1 MTLPT
6 ERSTT
11 EAPDMEAAVAEYLA
25 ANPGFFERHE
35 SLLLELRLPHVNGG
49 SVSLLERQLAALRK
63 ECARHR
69 QRLAE
74 LVAVGHANDQ
84 LIERLHRL
92 TLSLIDTADLDEV
105 LNVLEDQ
112 LHAEFKADYVEL
124 WLFTPAELENPSALE
139 ASEQRAIH
147 HFQGFLR
154 QNRPRCGN
162 LPREQLEI
170 LFGAEAGQVNSA
182 VLIPLKS
189 ENLSGILAIGSSDR
203 QRFQQEMG
211 TDFLSR
217 LGELVSRRL
226 EMVSGPGA

>member
-1 MTLPT
+1 MTLQT
-6 ERSTT
+6 ERTS

-25 ANPGFFERHE
+25 ANPDFFERHE

-63 ECARHR
+63 ESARH
-69 QRLAE
+69 QQQLAE
-74 LVAVGHANDQ
+74 LVAIGHANDQ
-84 LIERLHRL
+84 LIERLHQM
-92 TLSLIDTADLDEV
+92 TLSLMDSTSLDEV

-124 WLFTPAELENPSALE
+124 WLFTPAELD
-139 ASEQRAIH
+139 ASEEKTIR
-147 HFQGFLR
+147 HFQAFFQ
-154 QNRPRCGN
+154 QNRPCCGD

-170 LFGAEAGQVNSA
+170 LFGTDAGKIKSA

-189 ENLSGILAIGSSDR
+189 ESISGVMAIGSSDK
-203 QRFQQEMG
+203 QRFQPDMG

-217 LGELVSRRL
+217 LGELVSQRL
-226 EMVSGPGA
+226 ESASEPGA